1 MIYKRDLWLKI
12 FKISSKISDYRKISF
27 DLNVF
32 KVYFQVFKI

>member
-1 MIYKRDLWLKI
+1 MIYKRDLW
-12 FKISSKISDYRKISF
+12 FKIYKISF